1 MTLPA
6 RPTQS
11 APCVSGF
18 QAAVG
23 HLLCVRIA
31 GILLYSDRGYLPI
44 GRSVGRSNQ
53 S

>member
-23 HLLCVRIA
+23 HLLRVRIA
-31 GILLYSDRGYLPI
+31 GILLYSDI
-44 GRSVGRSNQ
+44 GHLSIGQSVRRSNK